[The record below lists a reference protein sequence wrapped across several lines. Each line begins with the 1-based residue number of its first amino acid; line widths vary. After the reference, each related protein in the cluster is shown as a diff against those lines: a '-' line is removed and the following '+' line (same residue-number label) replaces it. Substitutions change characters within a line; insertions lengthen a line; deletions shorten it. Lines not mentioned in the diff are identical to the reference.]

1 MEQFN
6 AANKIQDLQYF
17 GEFGGVNPSIS
28 DSSTYTFLSAKT
40 MFDTF
45 EGNTEGCY
53 LYSRH
58 STPSNLYLSEAL
70 AQMEGTKSANV
81 TASGMGAITSTLLQL
96 CKSGDHIISSRTI
109 YGGTY
114 AFMKNFLPG
123 FNIQTSFVDITNLEK
138 VEAAITENTKILFC
152 ETVSNPL
159 LEIAD
164 LRELSKIAKK
174 HNLKFIVDNTFSPLS
189 VSPQVLGTDITIHSL
204 TKFINGSSDAVAGVV
219 CASSQFINDLKDV
232 NSGACMLLGPT
243 LDSFRAASILKNL
256 RTLHIRIKK
265 HSENAQYLAEQFE
278 KDGLTVK
285 YPGLKSHKQHE
296 LFKSMMNEEYGFG
309 GLLTLDVK
317 TTEKANELMELM
329 QKENLGYLAV
339 SLGFYKTLFS
349 CSGSS
354 TSSEIPEA
362 EQKEMGLS
370 PGLIRMSIGL
380 DHDIKRTYEKMKW
393 CMEQVGIFKEIK
405 SALAN

>member
-70 AQMEGTKSANV
+70 AQMEGTESANV

-174 HNLKFIVDNTFSPLS
+174 HNLKLIVDNTFSPLS

-219 CASSQFINDLKDV
+219 CASSQFIDDLKDV

-278 KDGLTVK
+278 KDGLSVK